1 MSERIIELLQGLVR
15 GRAEGRAGRG
25 AVPTLGR
32 LLDGR
37 LGAAGALTAGTSTEQ
52 QFTASL

>member
-1 MSERIIELLQGLVR
+1 MSGRIIELLHGLVR

-25 AVPTLGR
+25 AMPTLGR

-37 LGAAGALTAGTSTEQ
+37 LGAAGALTAGSSTER
-52 QFTASL
+52 